1 MLFSS
6 PIFLLVFLPLVLLVY
21 YLPLRGCRVAQN
33 VFLLLA
39 SLGFYAWG
47 EPWFVLVMLGSIA
60 VNWLLGLWMGQTV
73 AGTRPRRLATF
84 LTAAFNLSIL
94 FIFKYLTFTL
104 SSLRAALGA
113 GFAVP
118 QIALPIGISFF
129 TFQAMSYVLDI
140 GRGRAPAQK
149 NPLWV
154 GLYISFFPQLIAGP
168 IIKYH
173 DVSAQIDC
181 RERTPGRTLTGVRRF
196 IGGFAKKML
205 LANTAG
211 KVADAVFA
219 LTADALDFRLA
230 WLGAVCYTLQIYFDF
245 SGYSDMAIG
254 LGKLFGFDFAENFNL
269 PYVSRSIREFWRRW
283 HISLSSW
290 FRDYLYIPLGG
301 NRCGKART
309 MRNKLAVFFATGL
322 WHGANWTFVLWGLWH
337 GLFSLLEEAGIIPK
351 RLRGSRAGQLY
362 TLLVVT
368 LGFVLFRADTLGGAW
383 LMVSKMFAGAPR
395 PVHTLTLYRLLDGY
409 TATLLVSAVLLSLGL
424 PQRAAGR
431 LALRAPAAVREACC
445 AVFYAGIFAL
455 GVLALATAD
464 FNPFIY
470 FQF

>member
-1 MLFSS
+1 MVFSS
-6 PIFLLVFLPLVLLVY
+6 PVFLFVFFPAVCLVSLVFPVRL
-21 YLPLRGCRVAQN
+21 QN
-33 VFLLLA
+33 AWLALASVVFYAFGQPQYTLLLGA
-39 SLGFYAWG
+39 SVLANYVFGRLLMRAGPHRRCILAFAAAANLLALGA
-47 EPWFVLVMLGSIA
+47 
-60 VNWLLGLWMGQTV
+60 
-73 AGTRPRRLATF
+73 
-84 LTAAFNLSIL
+84 
-94 FIFKYLTFTL
+94 FKYLDFLALTL
-104 SSLRAALGA
+104 NRLFGLSLTPPGI
-113 GFAVP
+113 V
-118 QIALPIGISFF
+118 LPIGISFY
-129 TFQAMSYVLDI
+129 TFQGLSYVIDVYRTPSEGTKSL
-140 GRGRAPAQK
+140 GK
-149 NPLWV
+149 LL
-154 GLYISFFPQLIAGP
+154 LYISFFPQLIAGP

-181 RERTPGRTLTGVRRF
+181 RERTPGRTLAGVRRF

-301 NRCGKART
+301 SRCGKART

-383 LMVSKMFAGAPR
+383 LMVSKMFTGAPR

-455 GVLALATAD
+455 GVLALATAG

>member
-6 PIFLLVFLPLVLLVY
+6 MTFLFVFLPVTLAVY
-21 YLPLRGCRVAQN
+21 YLAPAQMRN
-33 VFLLLA
+33 LVMLAA
-39 SLGFYAWG
+39 SLFFYAWG
-47 EPWFVLVMLGSIA
+47 EPVYIILML
-60 VNWLLGLWMGQTV
+60 
-73 AGTRPRRLATF
+73 
-84 LTAAFNLSIL
+84 LSIL
-94 FIFKYLTFTL
+94 MNYYCGLDIDGKRNSPQLARRSLIFAVAANVLVLGFFKYYGLIMETVNGTL
-104 SSLRAALGA
+104 PVDIPYRVL
-113 GFAVP
+113 P
-118 QIALPIGISFF
+118 LPIGISFY
-129 TFQAMSYVLDI
+129 TFQALSYIVDVY
-140 GRGRAPAQK
+140 RGEARAQK
-149 NPLWV
+149 KFTWFAS
-154 GLYISFFPQLIAGP
+154 YICMFPQLIAGP
-168 IIKYH
+168 IIRYVDIEEQLRQRSFGIVKF
-173 DVSAQIDC
+173 
-181 RERTPGRTLTGVRRF
+181 GRGAMFF
-196 IGGFAKKML
+196 IRGLAKKVVIANSIGTVYEQVMQL
-205 LANTAG
+205 PVGTVSVLTSWVGCLAYA
-211 KVADAVFA
+211 F
-219 LTADALDFRLA
+219 
-230 WLGAVCYTLQIYFDF
+230 QIYFDF

-301 NRCGKART
+301 SRCGKART

-368 LGFVLFRADTLGGAW
+368 LGFVLFRADSLGGAW
-383 LMVSKMFAGAPR
+383 LMVSKMFTGAPR